1 MSFLLMIG
9 CIILGIIIIAV
20 VFLLIVIRVIYRIGP
35 YDIPCIANSIA
46 YKNETEASAWEYWE
60 THKTKSWA
68 ELSEEEKERI
78 VIANLIIANDIG
90 MVVTKEQLEKM
101 LEDQMPVTEPHV
113 GLKYP

>member
-35 YDIPCIANSIA
+35 YFISRIANSIA
-46 YKNETEASAWEYWE
+46 YKNEIDASAWEYWE
-60 THKTKSWA
+60 THKTKSWVN
-68 ELSEEEKERI
+68 LSEEEKERI

-90 MVVTKEQLEKM
+90 MVVTKEQLVKM

-113 GLKYP
+113 GLKYH

>member
-1 MSFLLMIG
+1 MSFLLIIG
-9 CIILGIIIIAV
+9 SIILGIIIIAA

-35 YDIPCIANSIA
+35 YFISCIANSIA

-68 ELSEEEKERI
+68 DLSEEEKERI

-90 MVVTKEQLEKM
+90 MVVTQEELVKM
-101 LEDQMPVTEPHV
+101 LEEQLPITEPHV
-113 GLKYP
+113 GLS